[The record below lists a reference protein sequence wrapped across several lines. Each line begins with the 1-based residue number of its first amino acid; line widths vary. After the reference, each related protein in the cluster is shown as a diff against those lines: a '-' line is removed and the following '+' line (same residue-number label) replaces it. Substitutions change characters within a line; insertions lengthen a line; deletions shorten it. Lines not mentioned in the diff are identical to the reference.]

1 MSAAPPPAASEARA
15 RPILVDLLRAYEGLL
30 LGVVLVLV
38 ALVASGGT
46 LGPAEFAAL
55 LIVPAIGMVFTMRRG
70 TPREVFRLRATGA
83 LAGWAVAWALFPPLF
98 LAAYWA
104 GMPWG
109 GETAVFSIL
118 ALLDGIVLAF
128 VLVLVDWA
136 AAVLRSRRAA
146 GEG

>member
-1 MSAAPPPAASEARA
+1 MPVSPPPAVEGR
-15 RPILVDLLRAYEGLL
+15 RPIVVDLVRAYEGLL
-30 LGVVLVLV
+30 LGVLLVLV
-38 ALVASGGT
+38 ALLASGGV

-55 LIVPAIGMVFTMRRG
+55 LVVPAIGMVLTMRRG
-70 TPREVFRLRATGA
+70 ATRDVFRLRATGA
-83 LAGWAVAWALFPPLF
+83 LLGWAVAWVLFPPLF

-109 GETAVFSIL
+109 GETAVFSLL
-118 ALLDGIVLAF
+118 ALLDGIVLAL

-136 AAVLRSRRAA
+136 AAVLRYRKAA